1 MTACVVWIRVCI
13 GGGHMRNAVE
23 VFKSTGILG
32 FGVWGL
38 FLFALVTLV
47 TGYLGGALSLSG
59 AMSCALTFAIS
70 DAAMLLA
77 WARLT
82 GKLKARR

>member
-1 MTACVVWIRVCI
+1 ML
-13 GGGHMRNAVE
+13 
-23 VFKSTGILG
+23 FG
-32 FGVWGL
+32 FGCALAAATCETLSKFSSRQGYWVSVCGAS

-47 TGYLGGALSLSG
+47 MGYLGGTLSLSG
-59 AMSCALTFAIS
+59 AISCALTFAIS

-77 WARLT
+77 WARRT